1 MISSLQNCSIKLFY
15 RLENFFFLILFS
27 VRYEFF
33 FSPPPPT
40 KERCRL
46 SPICYF
52 FLRISF
58 LINIIFLFYEYHFS
72 NYFIVTRAVFKKAG
86 TIRNTKRGGGGGS
99 KREEKKRESEN
110 QRYMNVVLG
119 VILKW
124 GYWLV
129 GGHKIKPDHGQFQC
143 WLLRNRQA
151 CQLMNGSKGDLHIC
165 TVEQ

>member
-1 MISSLQNCSIKLFY
+1 MISSLQNFSIKLFY

-33 FSPPPPT
+33 FSHTPPPQQKNKILDAVCLQFVT
-40 KERCRL
+40 
-46 SPICYF
+46 F
-52 FLRISF
+52 FLRISI

-86 TIRNTKRGGGGGS
+86 TIRNTRGGGGGRS
-99 KREEKKRESEN
+99 KRKEKKRESEN

-143 WLLRNRQA
+143 
-151 CQLMNGSKGDLHIC
+151 
-165 TVEQ
+165 